1 MFMDSAD
8 TPTYGETYGETPQ
21 PNSGLG
27 QRLIGIITYRAHIYR
42 EIAKDRGATG
52 AAAAIVVVTSL
63 LVGALN
69 GLFFGFALRSPE
81 FEVMLRELQ
90 EQYRDMGL
98 AVDLSQVAA
107 INPGV
112 WATLFGIGFT
122 LYGLF
127 FWLAPAWLSSLAANN
142 FFEEKSGTSVG
153 EMLRVYGFVY
163 LFSLLLLIPIPIP
176 FIVNLVVLVLSML
189 GNMIGAREAGGLSTA
204 GGILTVLFAFGVSIV
219 LGLALY
225 ICFSLFAAMAMAG
238 AAGA

>member
-1 MFMDSAD
+1 MDSAD

-27 QRLIGIITYRAHIYR
+27 KRLTGIITYRAPIYR

-52 AAAAIVVVTSL
+52 VAAAIVVVSTL

-69 GLFFGFALRSPE
+69 GLFFGLVLQDGEALSQ
-81 FEVMLRELQ
+81 LQ
-90 EQYRDMGL
+90 QTYRDLGL
-98 AVDLSQVAA
+98 AVDLSPIAA
-107 INPGV
+107 ISPAV
-112 WATLFGIGFT
+112 WAALFGIGMVI
-122 LYGLF
+122 YGMF
-127 FWLAPAWLSSLAANN
+127 FWLVPAWLSSLAANN
-142 FFEEKSGTSVG
+142 FFEEKSGTNVG

-163 LFSLLLLIPIPIP
+163 LFSLLLLLPIPIP
-176 FIVNLVVLVLSML
+176 FIVNLIVLVLSML

-204 GGILTVLFAFGVSIV
+204 GGILTVLFAFGVALV